1 MRMKFAA
8 AALLSGLLASSAY
21 AESPIKIGF
30 IAELSGPPAAL
41 GADQYDGFMLAV
53 EQKGGK
59 LGGKEVKIFKEDS
72 QLRPEV
78 GIQAARKLIEQ
89 EGVQI
94 ITGVTF
100 TNIMMAILRP
110 VTEKEV
116 FIIGTMAGPA
126 PIAGAQCSPYVFM
139 TSWQNDTLAEVMGQY
154 ASEQG
159 YKNVVALAPN
169 YQAGKDYIAGFKR
182 YYKGELAN
190 EIYTPLGQLD
200 FSAELTQVVAEQP
213 DAVFVFYP
221 GGLGINFVRQ
231 YSLLGLN
238 SKIPLLTAA
247 TVDGTT
253 LPAMK
258 DTALGVM
265 AGTHWSSDLDNS
277 QSKAFVEAFKTK
289 YGRMP
294 SDYAAQSYDA
304 ALLLDSAIAKVD
316 GNLDDKQ
323 AFMKALKA
331 ADFDSTR
338 GKFRFG
344 NNNFP
349 IYDMHALKVEKGAD
363 GQVVLRTQATPF
375 KDHQDAYHQECP
387 MS

>member
-1 MRMKFAA
+1 MKMKFAV
-8 AALLSGLLASSAY
+8 AALLSGLLASVAY
-21 AESPIKIGF
+21 AEEPIKIGF

-59 LGGKEVKIFKEDS
+59 LGGKEVEIFKEDS
-72 QLRPEV
+72 QLRPELGV
-78 GIQAARKLIEQ
+78 QAARKLIEQ
-89 EGVQI
+89 NDVQI

-100 TNIMMAILRP
+100 TNILMAIARP

-116 FIIGTMAGPA
+116 FIIGTMSGPG
-126 PIAGAQCSPYVFM
+126 PIAGEQCSPYIYF
-139 TSWQNDTLAEVMGQY
+139 TSWQNDMLAEVMGQY
-154 ASEQG
+154 ATEQG
-159 YKNVVALAPN
+159 YKKVVALAPN

-182 YYKGELAN
+182 YYDGEIVD
-190 EIYTPLGQLD
+190 EIYTPLNQLD
-200 FSAELTQVVAEQP
+200 FSAELTQIVSYQP

-231 YSLLGLN
+231 YSLVGL
-238 SKIPLLTAA
+238 SDKIPLLTAA

-258 DTALGVM
+258 EAALGVM
-265 AGTHWSSDLDNS
+265 AGTHWSTDVDNP
-277 QSKAFVEAFKTK
+277 QSKAFVEAFKQK
-289 YGRMP
+289 YGRTP

-316 GNLDDKQ
+316 GDLDDKQ

-331 ADFDSTR
+331 ADFESTR
-338 GKFRFG
+338 GNFRFG

-349 IYDMHALKVEKGAD
+349 IFDMYALQVVKGDD
-363 GQVVLRTQATPF
+363 GQAMLKIKSTPF
-375 KDHQDAYHQECP
+375 KDHQDAYHEACP